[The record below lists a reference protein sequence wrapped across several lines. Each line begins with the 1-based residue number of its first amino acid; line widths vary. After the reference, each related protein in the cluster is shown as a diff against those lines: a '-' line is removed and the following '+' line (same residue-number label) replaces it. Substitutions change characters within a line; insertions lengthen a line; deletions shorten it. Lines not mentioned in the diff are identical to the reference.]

1 MKLDV
6 KELLLEKIGQS
17 EQVSVEFFKE
27 QIDQDVLAER
37 VKGNLKLTKLESEIL
52 AEFDGKAMLK
62 LLCDRC
68 LSEYQIELPLKFKQ
82 IYVTGIADLDESR
95 LSVDKNSQIDILE
108 PIRQEILVSL
118 PIKKLCKTDCAGI
131 CPACGKNLNVEK
143 CSCKS
148 QKQNAK

>member
-6 KELLLEKIGQS
+6 RELLLQKIGQS
-17 EQVSVEFFKE
+17 EQVSVELFKE

-37 VKGNLKLTKLESEIL
+37 FKGNVKLTKLESEIL
-52 AEFDGKAMLK
+52 AEFDGKAALK

-82 IYVTGIADLDESR
+82 IYVAGIADLDESR

-108 PIRQEILVSL
+108 PLRQEILVSL

-131 CPACGKNLNVEK
+131 CPTCGKNLNDLK
-143 CSCKS
+143 CTCSDKR
-148 QKQNAK
+148 